1 MPRPHRL
8 PFRHSRSAGEGM
20 PFIEYLDQAAGG
32 NRVVRERQLVLIEQW
47 DYLLDHLGAP
57 PTAAEYA
64 ERWNASISTVYKLL
78 EEFRILFPGQD
89 DPTAICYEIWEGVG
103 AQQHEWPHGFVET
116 MRVRVVPVP
125 QAA

>member
-1 MPRPHRL
+1 
-8 PFRHSRSAGEGM
+8 
-20 PFIEYLDQAAGG
+20 
-32 NRVVRERQLVLIEQW
+32 VVRERQLVLIEQW